1 MALSDVADVKFVDSP
16 SSVARE
22 NKEYT
27 VTISAE
33 YTEKATQNTRNQIQ
47 EASSKASSD
56 QHSKYWLKF
65 QGSVQERG
73 VCIPV

>member
-1 MALSDVADVKFVDSP
+1 MSDVADVKFVDSP

-47 EASSKASSD
+47 EEVVN
-56 QHSKYWLKF
+56 SKYWLKF